1 MRRPREDK
9 IPNERRPAGQTK
21 EWKSGERETE
31 GAGRRDG
38 REVGRKGRGYGRQHG
53 LKRPVSDPVGGMAIR
68 HSLRGGR
75 RLYLDSARSV
85 PAWATPGT
93 ASPAGAHCWHQRP
106 PTPANARARV
116 VDPALRTLAYLQP
129 IIRILRCNCLF
140 APLRQSRP
148 ILHTNALPSIPHRCH
163 VRRLHCLPTQQ
174 SVTVPPTAR
183 IHQSTIPSPAVAS
196 RTYLSSDPYPRAR
209 FPQGAGPDHTR
220 RPGSGIPVLRPLHH
234 PSVSSLHID
243 TQPWLRSGAHLSK
256 NSEASPAG
264 SSTLRSPA
272 GPYPPTRWQGR
283 LRTL

>member
-1 MRRPREDK
+1 MEIGRERNGGGGEERRERGGKKRARLWAPARAEATSIRPSGWHGNTTLSPWWAPAVPRLGAICSRPGRRRARHRLLARTVGTSVRQRRP
-9 IPNERRPAGQTK
+9 
-21 EWKSGERETE
+21 
-31 GAGRRDG
+31 
-38 REVGRKGRGYGRQHG
+38 
-53 LKRPVSDPVGGMAIR
+53 
-68 HSLRGGR
+68 
-75 RLYLDSARSV
+75 
-85 PAWATPGT
+85 TPG
-93 ASPAGAHCWHQRP
+93 
-106 PTPANARARV
+106 
-116 VDPALRTLAYLQP
+116 PALSILLCAHWP
-129 IIRILRCNCLF
+129 IYSPLSEFCAATVYSPRCASRVLSYTRM
-140 APLRQSRP
+140 PSRP
-148 ILHTNALPSIPHRCH
+148 FPTH